1 MLLSRHISSFNQ
13 IMGYLIG
20 FWFLVSRFLF
30 DARYLSNRL
39 PTRNKKQETRN
50 QLTVLFSALLLIACL
65 PSTSLAQNWGTLEG
79 TITEAATGEAIPG
92 ATVIIGGTNFG
103 TAANEDGFY
112 SLRLPAL
119 NFEIVVTAVGY
130 TPWSDSVRVIRDQVN
145 PLDVALEEATVEME
159 GITVEDDAVFQ
170 DAGVYELDPETITK
184 IPAPLKDGF
193 RALKV
198 VPGVVTNNE
207 LSSQYSVRGGGFN
220 ENLIFFNGFEVYM
233 PFRPRQGE
241 QEGLGLFNPEL
252 AGRVALHTGGFPARY
267 GGKLSSALEVDYRRP
282 EAGEFDAAVS
292 LSLLDATANM
302 STSALGGRLGITTGF
317 RKARARYLFSTQE
330 LKGNYQPDFTDVQT
344 FISYRLSPGV
354 ELEAL
359 GIWADH
365 VFRLDPTNQRTF
377 FGTVSQ
383 DPRVPSNLQA
393 LWLNFNG
400 EEEDGYQT
408 RFGGFRVKSKLSPRL
423 SVSNDVS
430 YFGTVE
436 EEGFDIGG
444 QAVLYLVDP
453 GSDPNNNDDFLT
465 TGVAQT
471 DDFADNRITV
481 DTWTAQSRWQYTTT
495 KHAAEAGGFVRN
507 LAFDDRL
514 NEKSIVIGQS
524 REGNVERVVVD
535 SLLGATQF
543 DEWQAGFY
551 LQDSFDALQERGKFI
566 LSAGVRTDYFSFNDE
581 WTVSPRLSM
590 RYRFSDRTTYTAS
603 LGIYYQA
610 PTYRELRGQPD
621 PAISVINSVNRNLKS
636 QRSAQAVLGVEHFL
650 PKNRF
655 MLRAEAYY
663 KDLKNVI
670 SYDIENVRVVYSGSN
685 DAEAYAYGIDLQLRG
700 EFVPGIES
708 WANYSFLKTNEQFV
722 PDFVGPGKEGSN
734 PRPTDQTHTIS
745 VYIADYIPGD
755 NSWKLHMRTLFGS
768 GLPYTPPIEGERI
781 GQIVTQVPGDRFSA
795 RYQRY
800 FRFDM
805 GATKE
810 VVVSEKGFRNP
821 IRLELT
827 GEILNVFN
835 MINTV
840 AYSWI
845 PRSDGIW
852 VRTPTRLTPRTVN
865 VRMAIKF

>member
-1 MLLSRHISSFNQ
+1 MRFTHHI
-13 IMGYLIG
+13 Y
-20 FWFLVSRFLF
+20 RFT
-30 DARYLSNRL
+30 S
-39 PTRNKKQETRN
+39 
-50 QLTVLFSALLLIACL
+50 FSARSGKLKIRSKTLLLIAL
-65 PSTSLAQNWGTLEG
+65 GFFAFSSTSAVAQNWGTLEG
-79 TITEAATGEAIPG
+79 RITESATGAPIPG

-103 TAANEDGFY
+103 TSANEEGFY
-112 SLRLPAL
+112 SMRVPAL
-119 NFEIVVTAVGY
+119 NFQIVVSAVGY
-130 TPWSDSVRVIRDQVN
+130 TSWADSVLIRRDEVN
-145 PLDVALEEATVEME
+145 LLEVSLDEATIEME
-159 GITVEDDAVFQ
+159 GITVEDDADFKDV
-170 DAGVYELDPETITK
+170 GVYELDPETITN
-184 IPAPLKDGF
+184 IPTPLKDGF

-282 EAGEFDAAVS
+282 EAGEFDGGVS
-292 LSLLDATANM
+292 LSLLDATANV
-302 STSALGGRLGITTGF
+302 SAAALDGRLGITTGF

-393 LWLNFNG
+393 LWLDFNG

-408 RFGGFRVKSKLSPRL
+408 QFGGFRVKSKFSPRL
-423 SVSNDVS
+423 SASHDIA

-444 QAVLYLVDP
+444 SAVLYLVDP
-453 GSDPNNNDDFLT
+453 GSNPNNNEEFLT
-465 TGVAQT
+465 TGIART
-471 DDFADNRITV
+471 DDFADNRIAV

-495 KHAAEAGGFVRN
+495 RHAAEAGGFVRN

-524 REGNVERVVVD
+524 TDGGVDRIVVD
-535 SLLGATQF
+535 SLLGSAQF
-543 DEWQAGFY
+543 NEWQAGFY
-551 LQDSFDALQERGKFI
+551 LQDSYDALKEPGKLV

-590 RYRFSDRTTYTAS
+590 RYRFSDRTTYSAS
-603 LGIYYQA
+603 LGMYHQT

-621 PAISVINSVNRNLKS
+621 PAISVINSLNRDLKS
-636 QRSAQAVLGVEHFL
+636 QRSTQLVLGVEHFL
-650 PKNRF
+650 PRNRF

-663 KDLKNVI
+663 KDLQNVI

-685 DAEAYAYGIDLQLRG
+685 DAEAYAYGLDLQLRG

-708 WANYSFLKTNEQFV
+708 WANYSFLRTQEQFV
-722 PDFVGPGKEGSN
+722 PGFVESGKEGSN
-734 PRPTDQTHTIS
+734 PRPTDQTHTVS

-768 GLPYTPPIEGERI
+768 GLPYTPPVEGERI

-810 VVVSEKGFRNP
+810 VVVTDKGFNNP

-852 VRTPTRLTPRTVN
+852 TRIPTRLTPRTVN

>member
-1 MLLSRHISSFNQ
+1 MTPHVYYPFGKPLYLQHI
-13 IMGYLIG
+13 
-20 FWFLVSRFLF
+20 LVSMRL
-30 DARYLSNRL
+30 YIKPNSNNHLHPEVRQKSL
-39 PTRNKKQETRN
+39 QAFNGVVKPETRN
-50 QLTVLFSALLLIACL
+50 PKPETSPKESPKILLIVILLLACF
-65 PSTSLAQNWGTLEG
+65 PSSVMAQNWGTLEG
-79 TITEAATGEAIPG
+79 RVTDAATGESIPG
-92 ATVIIGGTNFG
+92 ATIVVGGTNFG
-103 TAANEDGFY
+103 TAANDDGVY
-112 SLRLPAL
+112 SMRLPAL
-119 NFEIVVTAVGY
+119 TFEIVVTAVGFAQ
-130 TPWSDSVRVIRDQVN
+130 WSDSVQVRRDFVN
-145 PLDVALEEATVEME
+145 TLDITLEVSTVEME
-159 GITVEDDAVFQ
+159 GITVEDDAEFQ
-170 DAGVYELDPETITK
+170 DVGVYELDPETISD

-252 AGRVALHTGGFPARY
+252 AGRVALHTGGFPAKY

-282 EAGEFDAAVS
+282 EAGEFEGGVS
-292 LSLLDATANM
+292 LSLLDATANL
-302 STSALGGRLGITTGF
+302 STSALDGRLGITTGF

-359 GIWADH
+359 GIWAEH

-393 LWLNFNG
+393 LWLTFDG

-408 RFGGFRVKSKLSPRL
+408 QFAGFRVKSKFGSRL
-423 SVSNDVS
+423 SASHDVA

-481 DTWTAQSRWQYTTT
+481 DTWTAQSRWQYTTNR
-495 KHAAEAGGFVRN
+495 HAAEAGGFIRN

-535 SLLGATQF
+535 SLLGAAQF

-551 LQDSFDALQERGKFI
+551 LQNSFDALQERGKLI
-566 LSAGVRTDYFSFNDE
+566 LSGGVRTDYFSFNDE

-590 RYRFSDRTTYTAS
+590 RYRYSDRTTYSAS

-610 PTYRELRGQPD
+610 PGPTENYAASRIR
-621 PAISVINSVNRNLKS
+621 
-636 QRSAQAVLGVEHFL
+636 RS
-650 PKNRF
+650 R
-655 MLRAEAYY
+655 
-663 KDLKNVI
+663 
-670 SYDIENVRVVYSGSN
+670 
-685 DAEAYAYGIDLQLRG
+685 
-700 EFVPGIES
+700 
-708 WANYSFLKTNEQFV
+708 
-722 PDFVGPGKEGSN
+722 
-734 PRPTDQTHTIS
+734 
-745 VYIADYIPGD
+745 
-755 NSWKLHMRTLFGS
+755 
-768 GLPYTPPIEGERI
+768 
-781 GQIVTQVPGDRFSA
+781 
-795 RYQRY
+795 
-800 FRFDM
+800 
-805 GATKE
+805 
-810 VVVSEKGFRNP
+810 
-821 IRLELT
+821 
-827 GEILNVFN
+827 
-835 MINTV
+835 
-840 AYSWI
+840 
-845 PRSDGIW
+845 
-852 VRTPTRLTPRTVN
+852 
-865 VRMAIKF
+865 

>member
-1 MLLSRHISSFNQ
+1 MF
-13 IMGYLIG
+13 
-20 FWFLVSRFLF
+20 V
-30 DARYLSNRL
+30 RYL
-39 PTRNKKQETRN
+39 
-50 QLTVLFSALLLIACL
+50 ALLLVLTVFMRLLLHISKGHQFLVRTQKLKTRSKVSFLVALAFFVFL
-65 PSTSLAQNWGTLEG
+65 PATAWAQNWGTLAG
-79 TITEAATGEAIPG
+79 RVTESATGSPIPG
-92 ATVIIGGTNFG
+92 ATVVIGGTNFG
-103 TAANEDGFY
+103 TSANEEGEY
-112 SLRLPAL
+112 SMRVPAL
-119 NFEIVVTAVGY
+119 TFQIVVTAVGY
-130 TPWSDSVRVIRDQVN
+130 TPWADSVMILRDQVN
-145 PLDVALEEATVEME
+145 TLDVALDEATIEME
-159 GITVEDDAVFQ
+159 GITVEDEADFKDV
-170 DAGVYELDPETITK
+170 GVYELDPETITN
-184 IPAPLKDGF
+184 IPTPLKDGF

-282 EAGEFDAAVS
+282 EAGEVQGGVS
-292 LSLLDATANM
+292 LSLLDATANV
-302 STSALGGRLGITTGF
+302 SAAALDGRLGITTGF

-330 LKGNYQPDFTDVQT
+330 LKGDYQPDFTDVQT

-393 LWLNFNG
+393 LFLDFSG

-408 RFGGFRVKSKLSPRL
+408 RFGGFRVKSKFSSRL
-423 SVSNDVS
+423 TASHDVA

-436 EEGFDIGG
+436 EESFDIGG
-444 QAVLYLVDP
+444 SAVLYLVDP
-453 GSDPNNNDDFLT
+453 GSDPNNDEDFLP
-465 TGVAQT
+465 TGVSRT
-471 DDFADNRITV
+471 DDFADNRIAV

-495 KHAAEAGGFVRN
+495 RHAAEAGGFVRN
-507 LAFDDRL
+507 LAFDDQL
-514 NEKSIVIGQS
+514 NEKSVVIGQA
-524 REGNVERVVVD
+524 RDGGPIRLVVD
-535 SLLGATQF
+535 SLLGTAQLN
-543 DEWQAGFY
+543 EWQAGFY
-551 LQDSFDALQERGKFI
+551 LQDSFDALAERGKLI
-566 LSAGVRTDYFSFNDE
+566 LSGGVRTDYFSFNDE
-581 WTVSPRLSM
+581 WTFSPRFSM
-590 RYRFSDRTTYTAS
+590 RYRYSDRTTYTAS
-603 LGIYYQA
+603 LGLYHQM

-621 PAISVINSVNRNLKS
+621 PGIAVINNLNRDLKS
-636 QRSAQAVLGVEHFL
+636 QRSTQLVLGVEHFL
-650 PKNRF
+650 PRNRF

-670 SYDIENVRVVYSGSN
+670 SYDIENVRVVYSGNN

-708 WANYSFLKTNEQFV
+708 WANYSFLRTQEQFV
-722 PDFVGPGKEGSN
+722 DGFVDSGKEGSN
-734 PRPTDQTHTIS
+734 PRPTDQTHTVS

-810 VVVSEKGFRNP
+810 VVVTEKGFNNP

-852 VRTPTRLTPRTVN
+852 TRTPTRLTPRTIN